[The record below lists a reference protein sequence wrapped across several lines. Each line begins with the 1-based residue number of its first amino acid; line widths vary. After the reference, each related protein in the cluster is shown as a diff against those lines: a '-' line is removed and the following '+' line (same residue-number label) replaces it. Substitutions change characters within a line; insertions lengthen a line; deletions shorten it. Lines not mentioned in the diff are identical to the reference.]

1 MGGLPRRARLMVVG
15 VVAAAIFAL
24 PFAVAG
30 VSRWTTVLALAAM
43 FFVSDSLKAT
53 RVPVSLGLGYVVALA
68 ALPLVGGRGAMVI
81 AAFGLFTRIARLVWY
96 KNAFNGAQ
104 MALAAGSAGLVYSLL
119 GGPTNGLTSSDF
131 PAVFLPMAAAG
142 LVFGMVNGALVATVV
157 AMAEGGRVREI
168 WYSGMSRTA
177 IPYLGY
183 GLFGLLLAVLWSDL
197 GWVAAP
203 LLFLPLLLARWAYA
217 QYVEEQLAYD
227 RTIRSLVQAVETKD
241 WYTRGHSERVSK
253 ASVLIARGIGMR
265 ENRVASLRYAG
276 ILHDVGKLGV
286 PTKVLQKSGPLTPDE
301 FAAIKLHPVRGIE
314 VLRGIE
320 FLGETVAGILH
331 HHERIDGTG
340 YPMGLKGDQIPEFA
354 RVIAV
359 ADAFDSMTST
369 RSYRQARTV
378 EDAVGELQRCAGTQF
393 DPLMVAALVGGVAT
407 QGWEPQAPPEAPEEV
422 LVASAACYD
431 HDDPTAPPPVLDRDL
446 DRDRD
451 RDRGLD
457 PSREQPER

>member
-1 MGGLPRRARLMVVG
+1 MSA
-15 VVAAAIFAL
+15 
-24 PFAVAG
+24 
-30 VSRWTTVLALAAM
+30 
-43 FFVSDSLKAT
+43 FVSGMAYT
-53 RVPVSLGLGYVVALA
+53 
-68 ALPLVGGRGAMVI
+68 
-81 AAFGLFTRIARLVWY
+81 LF
-96 KNAFNGAQ
+96 
-104 MALAAGSAGLVYSLL
+104 
-119 GGPTNGLTSSDF
+119 GGPTGGLTSADF
-131 PAVFLPMAAAG
+131 PSVFLPMGVAG
-142 LVFGMVNGALVATVV
+142 LLFAAVNGALVASVV
-157 AMAEGGRVREI
+157 ALAERKPVREV

-217 QYVEEQLAYD
+217 QYIEEQLAYD

-407 QGWEPQAPPEAPEEV
+407 QGWEPQAPPEAPEEA
-422 LVASAACYD
+422 LVASAAGYD
-431 HDDPTAPPPVLDRDL
+431 HDDPTAPPPVVDQEHDP
-446 DRDRD
+446 
-451 RDRGLD
+451 DRGRR
-457 PSREQPER
+457 REQPER